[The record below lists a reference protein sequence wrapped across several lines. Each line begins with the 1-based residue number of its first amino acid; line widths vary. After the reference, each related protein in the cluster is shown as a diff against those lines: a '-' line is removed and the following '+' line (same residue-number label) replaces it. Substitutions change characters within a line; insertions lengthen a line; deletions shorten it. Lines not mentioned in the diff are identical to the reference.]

1 MFFLCADTVNDVFR
15 TKPRADRCSRSQ
27 RFLFSL
33 SSFVSAYSGKNFAIS
48 SSILRFYLQ
57 IKSDLR
63 PTHGNSVAVN
73 ATVSA
78 TLVGNSSFTCNRTV
92 VLHER
97 TLNVSNSTQN
107 HYEEWNI
114 TKVLC
119 DCWNISHGDDLLEVQ
134 INFTLPECNNSS
146 SGRVPVQVVDPAVVP
161 LSQKN
166 RRAKYSQVQPMLVM
180 YVDEDTAD
188 KSSMVEESPSR
199 SRRSTPSRV
208 TRFSSTIPSC
218 QLANFTINFADLGL
232 HQVLIPYSY
241 NAHHCVGSCNPHVI
255 DKVKNSTNHARLFA
269 SAAAKYVREPLKF
282 KSPPKQPCCV
292 PVEYDHIHL
301 IEVHPDKSFSYKKYL
316 DMSVTKCGC
325 R

>member
-1 MFFLCADTVNDVFR
+1 MT
-15 TKPRADRCSRSQ
+15 
-27 RFLFSL
+27 
-33 SSFVSAYSGKNFAIS
+33 AYGDKKLAI

-63 PTHGNSVAVN
+63 PTNGSSVAVN

-78 TLVGNSSFTCNRTV
+78 TLVGNSSFTCNETV

-119 DCWNISHGDDLLEVQ
+119 DCWNISRGDDLLEVQ
-134 INFTLPECNNSS
+134 ITFTLPECNNSS
-146 SGRVPVQVVDPAVVP
+146 SLRVPVQVVDPAVVP
-161 LSQKN
+161 LTQTN
-166 RRAKYSQVQPMLVM
+166 RRAKYSQVQPMLVV
-180 YVDEDTAD
+180 YVEHETS
-188 KSSMVEESPSR
+188 KSSSMVEEPSKPAR
-199 SRRSTPSRV
+199 SRRSTV
-208 TRFSSTIPSC
+208 TTSASTC
-218 QLANFTINFADLGL
+218 RLANFTINFADLGL
-232 HQVLIPYSY
+232 HQVLIPFSY
-241 NAHHCVGSCNPHVI
+241 NARHCVGSCDSHVI
-255 DKVKNSTNHARLFA
+255 DQSGNSTNHARLFA
-269 SAAAKYVREPLKF
+269 SATARYAREPKMF

-301 IEVHPDKSFSYKKYL
+301 IEIHPDKSFSYKKYL
-316 DMSVTKCGC
+316 NMSVTKCGC